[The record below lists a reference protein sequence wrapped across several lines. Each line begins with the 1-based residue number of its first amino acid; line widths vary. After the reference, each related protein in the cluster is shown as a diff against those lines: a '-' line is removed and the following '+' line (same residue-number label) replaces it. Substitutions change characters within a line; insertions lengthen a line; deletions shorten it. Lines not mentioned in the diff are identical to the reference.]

1 MKKIIFLNKRNEMM
15 KVIKQGKTPNS
26 INEIKFEKKEKKRI
40 QKNKCKFHLSII
52 KEQEKPVQQRIGS
65 CFEQ

>member
-26 INEIKFEKKEKKRI
+26 INEIKFEKKEKK
-40 QKNKCKFHLSII
+40 KNP
-52 KEQEKPVQQRIGS
+52 EK
-65 CFEQ
+65 